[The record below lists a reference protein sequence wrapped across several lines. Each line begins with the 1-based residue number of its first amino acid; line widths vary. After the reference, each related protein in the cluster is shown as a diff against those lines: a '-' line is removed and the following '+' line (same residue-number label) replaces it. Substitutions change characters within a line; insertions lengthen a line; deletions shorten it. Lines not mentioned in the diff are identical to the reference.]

1 MTDIY
6 NTDDVEN
13 TDVVEYA
20 EAEAEAPH
28 KKGFHLGLGS
38 IMLLLS
44 VAASAVIF
52 GLALARQ
59 AQSQPTSGPAPDFEF
74 TTFDG
79 QSYSL
84 SDFRGKVV
92 MLNFWAGWCAPC
104 ADEAPEL
111 EEAWQFY
118 KDRGDVVFLGIA
130 YADNGPSSL
139 AFLERHG
146 VTYLNAPDI
155 GTRVSEMYNI
165 QGVPETFIIDQDGN
179 VAHFFYAPTNF
190 RYLRSII
197 DPLLES

>member
-13 TDVVEYA
+13 TDIVEYP

-111 EEAWQFY
+111 EKAWQFY
-118 KDRGDVVFLGIA
+118 KERGDVVFLGMA

>member
-1 MTDIY
+1 MTEIY
-6 NTDDVEN
+6 DMDGIET
-13 TDVVEYA
+13 
-20 EAEAEAPH
+20 APPQ
-28 KKGFHLGLGS
+28 KKGFRLGIGS

-44 VAASAVIF
+44 IAASAVIF

-59 AQSQPTSGPAPDFEF
+59 SQTQPNSGPAPDFEF

-79 QSYSL
+79 QSYKL

-118 KDRGDVVFLGIA
+118 QERGDVVFLGIA

-139 AFLERHG
+139 AFLERHS
-146 VTYLNAPDI
+146 VSYLNAPDI
-155 GTRVSEMYNI
+155 GTRISEMYNI
-165 QGVPETFIIDQDGN
+165 QGVPETFIIDQEGN

-190 RYLRSII
+190 RYLRSVI

>member
-6 NTDDVEN
+6 EMDSTNAVQ
-13 TDVVEYA
+13 A
-20 EAEAEAPH
+20 Q
-28 KKGFHLGLGS
+28 KKGFHLGVGS
-38 IMLLLS
+38 IMLLMS
-44 VAASAVIF
+44 IAAAAVIF

-59 AQSQPTSGPAPDFEF
+59 SQSQPNSGPAPDFAF

-79 QSYSL
+79 QSYKL

-118 KDRGDVVFLGIA
+118 KERGDVVFLGVA

-139 AFLERHG
+139 AFLERHN
-146 VTYLNAPDI
+146 VTYLNAPDL
-155 GTRVSEMYNI
+155 GTRISEMYNI
-165 QGVPETFIIDQDGN
+165 QGVPETFIIDQEGN

-190 RYLRSII
+190 RYLRSVI